1 MAVSSK
7 KEFWDLEILLP
18 CQLDI
23 TLLFSAVR
31 KHNLSISGLKFFI
44 IIVIIIIIIIIYLSI
59 IVFITFFFLYLGNM
73 WK

>member
-31 KHNLSISGLKFFI
+31 KHNLSISGLKFI
-44 IIVIIIIIIIIYLSI
+44 IIIIIIIIIYLSI
-59 IVFITFFFLYLGNM
+59 IIFITFFFLYLGNM

>member
-44 IIVIIIIIIIIYLSI
+44 IIIIIIIIIIYLSI
-59 IVFITFFFLYLGNM
+59 IIFITFFFLYLENM

>member
-7 KEFWDLEILLP
+7 KEFRDLEILLP

-31 KHNLSISGLKFFI
+31 KHNLSISGLKFI
-44 IIVIIIIIIIIYLSI
+44 IIIIIIIIIYLSI
-59 IVFITFFFLYLGNM
+59 IIFITFFFLYLGNM

>member
-31 KHNLSISGLKFFI
+31 KHNLSISGLKFI
-44 IIVIIIIIIIIYLSI
+44 IIIIIIIIYLSI
-59 IVFITFFFLYLGNM
+59 IIFITFFFLYLGNM